1 MIAPEPQLLR
11 KYVGLVFYQ
20 RAGDSNQGWE
30 VQKRKRYFKAK
41 PTFNISCNTKHG
53 YITICVG
60 TFHHLKNY
68 RCQSFLLPFL
78 LLLSLWA
85 LQLLLLSSSY
95 LRLRFSFCFFFCSGE
110 FRPRRKIYFDISG
123 RTFQRFLQLN
133 EKIFCDSC
141 DATA

>member
-53 YITICVG
+53 YMTICVY
-60 TFHHLKNY
+60 TFPTPPFKK
-68 RCQSFLLPFL
+68 LPM
-78 LLLSLWA
+78 SV
-85 LQLLLLSSSY
+85 
-95 LRLRFSFCFFFCSGE
+95 FSFAFLAAVESLGSSAAVALFVLFAVTFFFLFLFL
-110 FRPRRKIYFDISG
+110 FRRISASSENL
-123 RTFQRFLQLN
+123 F
-133 EKIFCDSC
+133 
-141 DATA
+141 